1 MGKGGS
7 AMSDDGSMTS
17 SDKRTVVNRRSF
29 IRVSAAS
36 SVGVVLA
43 DMIKPMIVA
52 SSEER
57 GRVGNFIRKVKEAR
71 LFDLSPVW
79 DENSPIAGVN
89 PSYSMKLNRT
99 HAAFDPADPDFSD
112 DHTRGTRGQFG
123 DGGQLSFTSEVQHF
137 SGQHGA
143 PSIDAIGHIGRNGF
157 LFGHVDAAAATSDL
171 RGIGRSGVG
180 AHLDIAHYPAQLL
193 VNRGVLLDVARFI
206 QGDLSPLP
214 ADFEITAQ
222 HLTDTVKRQRVKLE
236 RGDTVLIRT
245 GWGKFFTDDLN
256 RYKGDSSPGPSVDG
270 AQFLVNHGASVVG
283 NDTLTFEK
291 RPPLVFAPTFQVFPV
306 HMLLIAD
313 NGINIIENFFLE
325 ELAAAEVY
333 EFLLV
338 VPPLKIRGGSGSAL
352 RAFALVPKGDDD

>member
-1 MGKGGS
+1 
-7 AMSDDGSMTS
+7 MSDDASMTS
-17 SDKRTVVNRRSF
+17 SESRTAVNRRDF

-36 SVGVVLA
+36 SVGVVVA
-43 DMIKPMIVA
+43 DMIKPVIA
-52 SSEER
+52 ATSSEET
-57 GRVGNFIRKVKEAR
+57 GQVGDFIRKVKEAR

-79 DENSPIAGVN
+79 DENSPIASVN

-99 HAAFDPADPDFSD
+99 HAQFDPTDPDLSD

-180 AHLDIAHYPAQLL
+180 AHLDVVHYPTKLL

-214 ADFEITAQ
+214 ADFEVTAR
-222 HLTDTVKRQRVKLE
+222 HLADTAKRQRVKLE

-245 GWGKFFTDDLN
+245 GWGKFFTEDPNL
-256 RYKGDSSPGPSVDG
+256 YKGPSSPGPSVDG
-270 AQFLVNHGASVVG
+270 AQFLVNHGAPVVG
-283 NDTLTFEK
+283 DDTLTFER
-291 RPPLVFAPTFQVFPV
+291 RPPLIFTPTFQVFPV

-313 NGINIIENFFLE
+313 NGINIIENFFLD

-338 VPPLKIRGGSGSAL
+338 VPPLKIRGGTGSAL
-352 RAFALVPKGDDD
+352 RAFALVPKGDAD

>member
-1 MGKGGS
+1 
-7 AMSDDGSMTS
+7 MSDDASMTS
-17 SDKRTVVNRRSF
+17 SESRTAVNRRDF

-36 SVGVVLA
+36 SVGVVVA
-43 DMIKPMIVA
+43 DMIKPVIA
-52 SSEER
+52 ATSSEET
-57 GRVGNFIRKVKEAR
+57 GQVGDFIRKVKEAR

-79 DENSPIAGVN
+79 DENSPIASVN

-99 HAAFDPADPDFSD
+99 HAQFDPTDPDLSD

-180 AHLDIAHYPAQLL
+180 AHLDVVHYPTKLL

-214 ADFEITAQ
+214 ADFEITAR
-222 HLTDTVKRQRVKLE
+222 HLADTAKRQRVKLE

-245 GWGKFFTDDLN
+245 GWGKFFTEDPNL
-256 RYKGDSSPGPSVDG
+256 YKGPSSPGPSVDG
-270 AQFLVNHGASVVG
+270 AQFLVNHGAPVVG
-283 NDTLTFEK
+283 DDTLTFER
-291 RPPLVFAPTFQVFPV
+291 RPPLIFTPTFQVFPV

-338 VPPLKIRGGSGSAL
+338 VPPLKIRGGTGSAL
-352 RAFALVPKGDDD
+352 RAFALVPKGDAD

>member
-1 MGKGGS
+1 
-7 AMSDDGSMTS
+7 MSDDASMTS
-17 SDKRTVVNRRSF
+17 SESRTAVNRRDF

-36 SVGVVLA
+36 SVGVVVA
-43 DMIKPMIVA
+43 DMIKPVIA
-52 SSEER
+52 ATSSEET
-57 GRVGNFIRKVKEAR
+57 GQVGDFIRKVKEAR

-79 DENSPIAGVN
+79 DENSPIASVN

-99 HAAFDPADPDFSD
+99 HAQFDPTDPDLSD

-180 AHLDIAHYPAQLL
+180 AHLDVVHYPTKLL

-214 ADFEITAQ
+214 ADFEITAR
-222 HLTDTVKRQRVKLE
+222 HLADTAKRQRVKLE

-245 GWGKFFTDDLN
+245 GWGKFFTEDPNL
-256 RYKGDSSPGPSVDG
+256 YKGPSSPGPSVDG
-270 AQFLVNHGASVVG
+270 AQFLVNHGAPVVG
-283 NDTLTFEK
+283 DDTLTFER
-291 RPPLVFAPTFQVFPV
+291 RPPLIFTPTFQVFPV

-325 ELAAAEVY
+325 DLAAAEVY

-338 VPPLKIRGGSGSAL
+338 VPPLKIRGGTGSAL
-352 RAFALVPKGDDD
+352 RAFALVPKGDAD